1 MLGKGKQNARDKKR
15 TIKYIQEIHR
25 EVADVCY
32 HGNCTCSTF
41 TIVILLRKRQ
51 GERDLQVTSL
61 HLNRYETK
69 ESCLWQKNSIESL
82 AAFALVSMT
91 TFRSVYFLTS
101 SRHN

>member
-1 MLGKGKQNARDKKR
+1 MLSKGKQNARDKKR

-25 EVADVCY
+25 EVADVWY

-61 HLNRYETK
+61 HLNRHETK
-69 ESCLWQKNSIESL
+69 ESCLCQKNSIKSL

-91 TFRSVYFLTS
+91 TFRSVYILTS